1 VSDASD
7 LGSAAGSL
15 REFWSTP
22 VRVRV
27 YLGVVAVAAVALP
40 IVFRHHGVHVP
51 AHPEW
56 LTAIVLILISVLNV
70 EIGRAL
76 AGGLSE
82 SHQPH
87 KSLSAWA
94 FACALLLSPAWL
106 LLIVPLTYAH
116 TRWRGLR
123 LPLWK
128 WVGSAFF
135 LILSGLAAA
144 LVADA
149 LYGDG
154 NWMLA
159 NGGRGVVAIAAA
171 AAAFLAVEAALFAGI
186 AYLNVA
192 EDEVWLRQTLRSRS
206 FYFTETGVLLIGG
219 LLSAVW
225 TGGAWFVL
233 LFLPVYA
240 LAQRAVLHEPLRERA
255 EAAAQLAETNAEL
268 ERANEFKVDL
278 MGMLGHEIGN
288 PLTSVVG
295 YAQVGAEAL
304 AVDDTETAQ
313 RSLRIIEKNAEKIR
327 LVMRDI
333 LGMVTSDR
341 GALVA
346 HQERCLLVPHL
357 RSAAAAHPDLG
368 TPVIECPHDL
378 AVLVQPGHLDQM
390 LANLLSNAQKYAGG
404 AVRLTACVLAENRV
418 EIQVADCGAGVP
430 EELRDRLFDRFSRGA
445 DTAGKVTGTGLGLFI
460 TRELARANGGEVTFR
475 DGDPTGSVFVL
486 TMSRPG

>member
-1 VSDASD
+1 MSEAAAV
-7 LGSAAGSL
+7 GSAAGSH

-22 VRVRV
+22 VRVRI
-27 YLGVVAVAAVALP
+27 YLATVAVAAVALP

-56 LTAIVLILISVLNV
+56 LTAIVLVVISVLNV

-94 FACALLLSPAWL
+94 FACALLLSPLWL

-123 LPLWK
+123 VPLWK
-128 WVGSAFF
+128 WVWSALF
-135 LILSGLAAA
+135 LILCGLTAA

-154 NWMLA
+154 NWMLD

-171 AAAFLAVEAALFAGI
+171 AVAFLAVEVALFAGI

-192 EDEVWLRQTLRSRS
+192 EDEVWLRQTLRSPS
-206 FYFTETGVLLIGG
+206 YYFTETGVLLIGG

-225 TGGAWFVL
+225 TGGGWFVL
-233 LFLPVYA
+233 LFLPVYT

-255 EAAAQLAETNAEL
+255 EAAAQLAETNTEL
-268 ERANEFKVDL
+268 ERANEFKADL

-304 AVDDTETAQ
+304 AEGDSETAR
-313 RSLRIIEKNAEKIR
+313 RSLGIVDRKAEQIR
-327 LVMRDI
+327 LVLHDI
-333 LGMVTSDR
+333 LSLVSSER

-346 HQERCLLVPHL
+346 HPEACLLEPHL
-357 RSAAAAHPDLG
+357 RSAVTARPDLPA
-368 TPVIECPHDL
+368 PVVECPSEL

-390 LANLLSNAQKYAGG
+390 LANLLSNAHKYAGG
-404 AVRLTACVLAENRV
+404 PTRLAACVVDDRV
-418 EIQVADCGAGVP
+418 EIHVADGGPGIP
-430 EELRDRLFDRFSRGA
+430 EKLRDRLFERFSRGT
-445 DTAGKVTGTGLGLFI
+445 DTAGTVSGTGLGLFI

-475 DGDPTGSVFVL
+475 DCDPTGSVFVL
-486 TMSRPG
+486 TLSRPG